1 MSKAPAALGGGEA
14 HTWPCSCRAPLGQP
28 VAKQA
33 HTRNAQKCFWP
44 PEEQGC
50 PLPVCAQPH
59 THAEDKQTC
68 HQARA
73 QRSIAGHGA
82 SVGLGRRMWRF
93 SSLAGPAPLHKA
105 KQHTHTATHVH
116 AFGTHGKSWP
126 KGLGCRC
133 VRSSTRTQRM
143 NEHEKCSQSIAGHG
157 AGVVVGRALG
167 WAREDS
173 PQSWL

>member
-1 MSKAPAALGGGEA
+1 MSKALAALGAGEA
-14 HTWPCSCRAPLGQP
+14 RTWPCGPRGPLGHRG
-28 VAKQA
+28 K
-33 HTRNAQKCFWP
+33 AQKCFWPPEEEP

-93 SSLAGPAPLHKA
+93 SPAPLALHKA